1 MILLPALPVEMVC
14 SYLDLS
20 VFNVLIIVCNAIMV
34 VVRPVSLD
42 ILLTLLVYAY
52 LLASY
57 PVPPVLI
64 SNLPIVFPA
73 SLQPLSAVAP
83 VWLV

>member
-20 VFNVLIIVCNAIMV
+20 VFNVLIIVCNAIMAA
-34 VVRPVSLD
+34 VRPVSLD
-42 ILLTLLVYAY
+42 TLLTLPVYAC
-52 LLASY
+52 LLATC

-73 SLQPLSAVAP
+73 SLQPLSAVVA